1 MDVRRSPID
10 WLLFAILTALWG
22 SAYAFTR
29 MAVNQDDLSSGFS
42 PELIIPMRLTG
53 GAMLLLIIAH
63 LSGQKWPPISDWKS
77 WTAMAVMGLVGT
89 ATPFFAITHAQQTVD
104 SSLAALYVAAAP
116 LFVSIMAHVIFH
128 DDRMTPSKILGI
140 IVGFLG
146 VAVLFGPEA
155 ISAFGSA
162 SVIAQMLCLMA
173 TFCYALSSIIA
184 RFAKDIPPFVF
195 SAGFVSIGAVA
206 SWPFLLSVDYAAVA
220 PSSGAI
226 MGVIGLIIGP
236 TAAASVLY
244 MFLIQRTS
252 ASFVSLTGYL
262 IPIFSA
268 VVGYL
273 AFREVQNW
281 NAVLAF
287 ALILSGIWV
296 SQLSN
301 PSADPKDE
309 KYPQSP

>member
-1 MDVRRSPID
+1 MDVKRSPID
-10 WLLFAILTALWG
+10 WMLFAALTALWG

-29 MAVNQDDLSSGFS
+29 MAVNQDELSAGLS
-42 PELIIPMRLTG
+42 PELIIPLRLTG
-53 GAMLLLIIAH
+53 GAILLLIIAKW
-63 LSGQKWPPISDWKS
+63 SGQKWPAFTDWKS
-77 WTAMAVMGLVGT
+77 WTAMTVMGIVCT

-116 LFVSIMAHVIFH
+116 LFVSIMAHVVFH

-155 ISAFGSA
+155 MSAFGSA
-162 SVIAQMLCLMA
+162 SVIAQALCLMA

-195 SAGFVSIGAVA
+195 SAGFVTIGAVA
-206 SWPFLLSVDYAAVA
+206 TWPFLLSVDYASVA
-220 PSSGAI
+220 PSGSAI
-226 MGVIGLIIGP
+226 VGVIGLIIGP

-252 ASFVSLTGYL
+252 ASYVSLTGYL

-273 AFREVQNW
+273 AFREVQDW
-281 NAVLAF
+281 NALLAF
-287 ALILSGIWV
+287 GLILSGIWI
-296 SQLSN
+296 SQRPN
-301 PSADPKDE
+301 RSATPIGE
-309 KYPQSP
+309 KRPQSP

>member
-1 MDVRRSPID
+1 MDIKRSPLD
-10 WLLFAILTALWG
+10 WVLFATLIALWG

-29 MAVNQDDLSSGFS
+29 LAVSPGDLSAGFS

-53 GAMLLLIIAH
+53 GAILLLIIAWF
-63 LSGQKWPPISDWKS
+63 SGQKWPAFADWKS
-77 WTAMAVMGLVGT
+77 WTAMTVMGLVGT

-128 DDRMTPSKILGI
+128 DDRMTDRKILGI
-140 IVGFLG
+140 MVGFLG

-155 ISAFGSA
+155 VSAFGSA
-162 SVIAQMLCLMA
+162 SVTAQALCLMA

-184 RFAKDIPPFVF
+184 RFAKDIPPLVF

-206 SWPFLLSVDYAAVA
+206 TWPFLLSFDFSAVA
-220 PSSGAI
+220 PSGGAI
-226 MGVIGLIIGP
+226 FGVIGLIIAP
-236 TAAASVLY
+236 TATASVLY
-244 MFLIQRTS
+244 MILIQRTS

-268 VVGYL
+268 LVGYL
-273 AFREVQNW
+273 AFREVQDW
-281 NAVLAF
+281 NALIAF
-287 ALILSGIWV
+287 ALILSGIWI
-296 SQLSN
+296 SQRSRQGVRQTG
-301 PSADPKDE
+301 E
-309 KYPQSP
+309 KTRQ

>member
-1 MDVRRSPID
+1 MDVKRSPID
-10 WLLFAILTALWG
+10 WILFATLTALWG

-29 MAVNQDDLSSGFS
+29 MAVNQDNLSAGFS

-53 GAMLLLIIAH
+53 GAILLLIIARI
-63 LSGQKWPPISDWKS
+63 SGEKWPPVSDWKS
-77 WTAMAVMGLVGT
+77 WVAMAVMGLAGT
-89 ATPFFAITHAQQTVD
+89 AVPFFAITHAQQTVD

-116 LFVSIMAHVIFH
+116 LFVSIMAHMIFH
-128 DDRMTPSKILGI
+128 DDRMTPSKVVGI

-155 ISAFGSA
+155 VSAFGSA
-162 SVIAQMLCLMA
+162 SVTAQVLCLMA

-206 SWPFLLSVDYAAVA
+206 TWPFLLNVDYASVA
-220 PSSGAI
+220 PASSAI
-226 MGVIGLIIGP
+226 VGVIGLIIGP

-268 VVGYL
+268 IVGYL
-273 AFREVQNW
+273 AFREVQDW
-281 NAVLAF
+281 NAVIAF
-287 ALILSGIWV
+287 ALILSGIWI

-301 PSADPKDE
+301 RAIVPIDE
-309 KYPQSP
+309 KRPQSR